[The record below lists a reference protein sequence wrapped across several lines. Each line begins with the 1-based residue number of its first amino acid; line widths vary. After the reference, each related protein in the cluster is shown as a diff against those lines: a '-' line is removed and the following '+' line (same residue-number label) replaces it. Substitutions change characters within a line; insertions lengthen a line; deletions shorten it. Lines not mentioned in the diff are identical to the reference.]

1 MEYKM
6 EYKGGTRHGLSPAAQ
21 LSVRKA
27 AKQDLSSPSPALV
40 PPKSQAKK
48 TSQGNQSLRLSCY
61 QLCLRCISTA
71 KLMARGQPGMPP
83 RDLEAELTPICGA
96 DSPPPRQQSEMPGQ
110 ATDAVQSA
118 WSRRDST

>member
-21 LSVRKA
+21 LSARKA

-96 DSPPPRQQSEMPGQ
+96 DPPPKTAE
-110 ATDAVQSA
+110 
-118 WSRRDST
+118 